1 MDRQNNDYIATQTE
15 EGFHIVFYDSIR
27 EPVNVK
33 FDELQSVIQKINER
47 AISERALTLTNQE
60 EVLLRLWQMLL
71 IPENI
76 KH

>member
-15 EGFHIVFYDSIR
+15 EGFHIVFHDSIR